1 MTKFLNQVCGAIHYM
16 EGASTS
22 IGLLKDM
29 QSFIYECLNN
39 YKILD
44 ENGSNLRE
52 KIERLKSCEDD
63 IITKLENAGYQ
74 C

>member
-1 MTKFLNQVCGAIHYM
+1 MHYVG
-16 EGASTS
+16 GASTS

-29 QSFIYECLNN
+29 WSFIYECLNN

-63 IITKLENAGYQ
+63 IITELENARYQ